1 MKTLWV
7 AVVLSFVSVGQPA
20 PLTCDKL
27 AKPVE
32 NLPDLSGRWHY
43 IAVSTEVCMPA
54 LLINKIFWPS
64 IAVDITNKGVPN
76 LYAATVKFKMHG
88 FCMNETDDFFQENNK
103 LFEVNSENSPVGEP
117 DLLLQTSCSDC
128 IVLKSNDTLSTV
140 SFLSRRKTITE
151 EELKEFEMQAECVRF
166 SKPQVL
172 NADQDHDN
180 CQDLDDISE
189 DQSLAFLQQVFE
201 RVKSTHQ
208 SILKCLVDMLLS
220 YIPAT
225 IT

>member
-32 NLPDLSGRWHY
+32 KRPDLSGRWHY
-43 IAVSTEVCMPA
+43 IAVSTEVCLPA
-54 LLINKIFWPS
+54 LLINNIFWPS
-64 IAVDITNKGVPN
+64 IAVDITHKGTPN
-76 LYAATVKFKMHG
+76 LYAATVKGKMYG
-88 FCMNETDDFFQENNK
+88 FCINETEDFFQETNK
-103 LFEVNSENSPVGEP
+103 LFEVNSENAPVGEP
-117 DLLLQTSCSDC
+117 DVVLQTSCSDC

-140 SFLSRRKTITE
+140 SLLSRRTTITE
-151 EELKEFEMQAECVRF
+151 EELKEFEMQVQCVRF

-172 NADQDHDN
+172 NADQDYDS
-180 CQDLDDISE
+180 CQDIDDITE
-189 DQSLAFLQQVFE
+189 DQSRTFLLQVIE
-201 RVKSTHQ
+201 RVRSSHQ
-208 SILKCLVDMLLS
+208 SILKCFVDMLLS
-220 YIPAT
+220 YIPVT

>member
-32 NLPDLSGRWHY
+32 KRPDLPGRWHY
-43 IAVSTEVCMPA
+43 IAVSTEVCLPA
-54 LLINKIFWPS
+54 LLINNMFWPS
-64 IAVDITNKGVPN
+64 LAVDVTYKGTPHH
-76 LYAATVKFKMHG
+76 YAATVKAKMHG
-88 FCMNETDDFFQENNK
+88 FCMNETEDFFQNNNK

-117 DLLLQTSCSDC
+117 DVLLQTSCSDC

-140 SFLSRRKTITE
+140 SLLSRRTNVTE
-151 EELKEFEMQAECVRF
+151 EELKEFEMQVQCLDF

-172 NADQDHDN
+172 NADQDYEN
-180 CQDLDDISE
+180 CQVIGDITE
-189 DQSLAFLQQVFE
+189 DQSGTFLLRVFE
-201 RVKSTHQ
+201 RVRSTHQ

-220 YIPAT
+220 
-225 IT
+225 